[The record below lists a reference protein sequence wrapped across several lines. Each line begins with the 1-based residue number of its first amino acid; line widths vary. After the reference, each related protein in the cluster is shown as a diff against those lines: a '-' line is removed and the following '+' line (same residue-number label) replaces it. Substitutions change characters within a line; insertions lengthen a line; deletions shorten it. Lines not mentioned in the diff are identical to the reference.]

1 MEQSSCKVDGKKTK
15 DSLFKEKS
23 NHQDKDSL
31 VDAVKDDSREFH
43 PADCEQDD
51 DENTISASGA
61 QNNVAKSNKKRKK
74 ASQTPWP
81 SRYPLRSSVAGV
93 RVLRSSSSAAKIS
106 NEQSIPASNSIKNE
120 RKRRKKRKE
129 KSMLNNEFALIR
141 KRIRYLLNRINYE
154 QSLIDAYSHEGW
166 KGQNLEKIRPEK
178 ELERAKSEILRC
190 KLRIRESMCHLDSL
204 LSEGRPDENMFDN
217 DEIDYENIICATCD
231 SKDLSTDN
239 DIILCD
245 GSCERGFHQK
255 CLSPPLQTHEIP
267 PGDQGWLCPACD
279 CKVDCFNLLNEFQG
293 STLTIEDTWEKVF
306 PEAAVIANG
315 NNQLDDSNY
324 PSDDSEDNDY
334 DPDVEVA
341 AEEKEEGSSSE
352 EIDSTSLS
360 EEDLESVG
368 YNNVDVLGLPSDDS
382 EDDDYDPEC
391 LDPNKD
397 DQNEGPASN
406 ESDFTSD
413 SDEFCLELS
422 KRVNVDE
429 VTSSQ
434 LDSRMADCSQEGRK
448 ATRKNTTNT
457 RHPPMVEADFDNS
470 CPVPKTRQQQRL
482 DYEKLN
488 DVSYGKASSDSS
500 EDEEWKEKG
509 KAVKVKKG
517 KNKRESASLSY
528 GRSYSVNHQRNLSI
542 KDMVDVPPLAMLNPD
557 QQQVLE
563 PAEKSTPKTQQYLN
577 EQHINDHLHAE
588 NGNKTTST
596 GKKSYAPHVNQR
608 LEETFKQNQYP
619 SQEVKGSLSKEL
631 GLTTTQ
637 IAKWFAKSRAK
648 LRISATGL
656 KLSDTVYHAETKV
669 QISEGNGLGKSGSMN
684 TESSTGNNM
693 SSTSSEK
700 NRKTSA
706 IVHNT
711 SSNFSRKNTTSSK
724 GIAASD
730 AANRSSK
737 KTPTS
742 VNKNLE
748 VPFDRE
754 KALARELKRIK
765 TVRELKGIKTGR

>member
-1 MEQSSCKVDGKKTK
+1 MEQSSCRVDGQKTN
-15 DSLFKEKS
+15 DSLFKEIS

-31 VDAVKDDSREFH
+31 VDSVKVDFREFH
-43 PADCEQDD
+43 PADCEQDNN
-51 DENTISASGA
+51 ENTMSASDA
-61 QNNVAKSNKKRKK
+61 QNNIAKSNRKRKK
-74 ASQTPWP
+74 VSQTLQP

-93 RVLRSSSSAAKIS
+93 RVLRSSSSAATIS
-106 NEQSIPASNSIKNE
+106 NQQSIPASNSITN
-120 RKRRKKRKE
+120 KRRKKRKG
-129 KSMLNNEFALIR
+129 KSMLNNEFSLIR

-190 KLRIRESMCHLDSL
+190 KLRIRDSIYHLDSL
-204 LSEGRPDENMFDN
+204 LSEGRPDENLFDN
-217 DEIDYENIICATCD
+217 DEIDYENIICATCG

-245 GSCERGFHQK
+245 GSCDRGFHQK
-255 CLSPPLQTHEIP
+255 CLSPPLLTHEIP

-279 CKVDCFNLLNEFQG
+279 CKVDCFNFLNEFQG

-306 PEAAVIANG
+306 PEAAVIASG

-360 EEDLESVG
+360 EEDLGPPG

-391 LDPNKD
+391 MDPNKD
-397 DQNEGPASN
+397 VQNEGSASN

-422 KRVNVDE
+422 NNVNVDE

-434 LDSRMADCSQEGRK
+434 LDSGIADCLQEGSK

-457 RHPPMVEADFDNS
+457 RHPPMVEADLDNS
-470 CPVPKTRQQQRL
+470 CPVSKTRRQQRL
-482 DYEKLN
+482 DYKKLY
-488 DVSYGKASSDSS
+488 DESYGKASSDSS

-509 KAVKVKKG
+509 KTEKVKKG
-517 KNKRESASLSY
+517 KNKRESAALSY
-528 GRSYSVNHQRNLSI
+528 GKSYSVDHQRSLSI
-542 KDMVDVPPLAMLNPD
+542 KDIVDVAPLAMLNPD
-557 QQQVLE
+557 QQEVLE
-563 PAEKSTPKTQQYLN
+563 PAGKSTAKTQQYLC
-577 EQHINDHLHAE
+577 EPHIDDHLHAE
-588 NGNKTTST
+588 NGNTTTST

-608 LEETFKQNQYP
+608 LQETFRQNPFP
-619 SQEVKGSLSKEL
+619 SREVKASLSKEL
-631 GLTTTQ
+631 GLTTKQ
-637 IAKWFAKSRAK
+637 IAKWFEKSRAK
-648 LRISATGL
+648 LRISATDL
-656 KLSDTVYHAETKV
+656 NLSETVYLAETKV
-669 QISEGNGLGKSGSMN
+669 QATKGNGLGKSRSMN
-684 TESSTGNNM
+684 TISSMGNNT
-693 SSTSSEK
+693 SLTSSK
-700 NRKTSA
+700 SNGKTSA
-706 IVHNT
+706 IVHNAF
-711 SSNFSRKNTTSSK
+711 SNSSRKNTTSSK
-724 GIAASD
+724 GIAASA
-730 AANRSSK
+730 AANRSSE

-742 VNKNLE
+742 VNKNLK

-765 TVRELKGIKTGR
+765 TGR